1 MASLTA
7 GSVRPVEIRLR
18 GAADVDPCLAVLRQV
33 HAHDG
38 YPSTLDEVA
47 SFLTPDFEVAA
58 WVADRDGEV
67 VGHVALHAP
76 ATSRTVSMAAS
87 VLGKQKSYV
96 LVSRLFVKPSER
108 GQGIA
113 RALLGTAV
121 ERARFEGRRAVLDV
135 GQDFPP
141 AASLYESSGWLR
153 LGSLGADEGMF
164 AVWVYASPV
173 AQVAIGTEQPL

>member
-1 MASLTA
+1 
-7 GSVRPVEIRLR
+7 
-18 GAADVDPCLAVLRQV
+18 V

-38 YPSTLDEVA
+38 YPSTLDEVET
-47 SFLTPDFEVAA
+47 FLTPDFEVAT

-87 VLGKQKSYV
+87 VLGEQESYV
-96 LVSRLFVKPSER
+96 LVSRLFVAPPER

-121 ERARFEGRRAVLDV
+121 EHVRSEGRRAVLDV
-135 GQDFPP
+135 GQDFPA
-141 AASLYESSGWLR
+141 AASLYESEGWLR
-153 LGSLGADEGMF
+153 LGALGADEGMF

-173 AQVAIGTEQPL
+173 ASLALANEQREW